1 MAFASV
7 YQLQIL
13 SRATRWHG
21 DGTFK
26 AAPELFSQVYL
37 IHGWYH
43 DEMHPCLFILT
54 ADRTKATY
62 KRVLQ
67 QLKLSA
73 AQHQYELKPTQFMSD
88 FEQRAIGAFTEEFLK
103 I

>member
-1 MAFASV
+1 
-7 YQLQIL
+7 
-13 SRATRWHG
+13 
-21 DGTFK
+21 
-26 AAPELFSQVYL
+26 
-37 IHGWYH
+37 
-43 DEMHPCLFILT
+43 MHPCLFILT

-88 FEQRAIGAFTEEFLK
+88 FEQGAIGAFTEEFPGVNLK
-103 I
+103 GCHFHFTQAIWRRIQELDLATAYKEIDVIISLPVFV